1 MGLISSSD
9 SKTAV
14 NLSLPEQVIERM
26 HYDAKYHDQ
35 KRAFNQ
41 GDIPVSPSVQYEGDE
56 LTDEQ
61 VDLVERYIGYMLYDS
76 VPRKCFREDE

>member
-1 MGLISSSD
+1 MGLIGSSD

-14 NLSLPEQVIERM
+14 NLSLPEQVVERM
-26 HYDAKYHDQ
+26 HYEAKHHGQ
-35 KRAFNQ
+35 KRAFNR

-61 VDLVERYIGYMLYDS
+61 VKLVERYIGYMLYDA
-76 VPRKCFREDE
+76 VPRKYFRGDE